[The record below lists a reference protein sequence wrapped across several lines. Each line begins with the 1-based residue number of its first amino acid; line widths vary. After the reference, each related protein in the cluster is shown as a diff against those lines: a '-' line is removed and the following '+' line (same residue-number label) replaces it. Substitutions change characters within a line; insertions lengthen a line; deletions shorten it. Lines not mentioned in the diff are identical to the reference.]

1 MKFIETAELKK
12 GMRLARPIY
21 NKSGVLL
28 FERNSKLT
36 AQTIESVRNFG
47 LLGVYILEPAEP
59 LPPISEEDLDF
70 ERFQIM
76 TVFAMQDELQRL
88 LATGRTE
95 RLPSIVSLII
105 KKYSD
110 HEGKVN
116 FYQNLRSRDDYV
128 CSHSLNVAI
137 LCTLI
142 ANAMDLLPEERLQ
155 AVQAAVLHDIGKLR
169 VPKEIL
175 FAKEATKENRLKIY
189 LEQAEGLG
197 ILEEALPDG
206 ERIRKIC
213 LQALKLRNDLENGHK
228 ATDTQTLIASRVLT
242 VADRYDE
249 LTAMDFQGKAES
261 EVKAILEFKKYQDV
275 YDPKVVDA
283 LIRSVNILVPGVSVE
298 LNTREKALVLIE
310 NEKDILRP
318 TLLMFR
324 DNSILDLALERNA
337 SLYIVDIM
345 KTMDN
350 RYIMDRE
357 TVNKMLNQRKEE
369 SNAHN

>member
-88 LATGRTE
+88 LAMGRTE

-105 KKYSD
+105 KKYSG
-110 HEGKVN
+110 HEGKIN

-213 LQALKLRNDLENGHK
+213 LQALKLKDLENGHK
-228 ATDTQTLIASRVLT
+228 ATDTRTLIASRVLA
-242 VADRYDE
+242 VANRYDE

-324 DNSILDLALERNA
+324 DNSILDLALDRNA

>member
-1 MKFIETAELKK
+1 
-12 GMRLARPIY
+12 
-21 NKSGVLL
+21 
-28 FERNSKLT
+28 
-36 AQTIESVRNFG
+36 
-47 LLGVYILEPAEP
+47 
-59 LPPISEEDLDF
+59 
-70 ERFQIM
+70 M

-105 KKYSD
+105 KKYSG
-110 HEGKVN
+110 HEGKIN

-213 LQALKLRNDLENGHK
+213 LQALKLKNDLENGHK
-228 ATDTQTLIASRVLT
+228 ATDTRTLIASRVLA
-242 VADRYDE
+242 VANRYDE

-261 EVKAILEFKKYQDV
+261 EVKAILEFKKYPDV

>member
-142 ANAMDLLPEERLQ
+142 ANAMDMLPEERLQ
-155 AVQAAVLHDIGKLR
+155 TVQAAVLHDIGKLR
-169 VPKEIL
+169 IPKELL
-175 FAKEATKENRLKIY
+175 FAKEETKENHVKIY

-213 LQALKLRNDLENGHK
+213 LQALKLKNDLENSRK
-228 ATDTQTLIASRVLT
+228 PEADARYVTARVLA
-242 VADRYDE
+242 VANRYDE

-261 EVKAILEFKKYQDV
+261 EVKALLEFRKYPEV
-275 YDPKVVDA
+275 YDPKIVDA

-310 NEKDILRP
+310 NAKDILRP

-357 TVNKMLNQRKEE
+357 TVNKILNQRKEE